1 MKNGYLVQISVCV
14 ARTQINPKRVL
25 GSGHSGGWG
34 GARGPSQGV
43 GDGGCYPTG
52 ELE

>member
-25 GSGHSGGWG
+25 GRGHGGG
-34 GARGPSQGV
+34 GGPSQGV